1 MCFKYYQGVIPG
13 TLESNCRGHFE
24 CNHNVP
30 SCQGFAIW
38 HSLMFVAPQ
47 IGTLDLGLLGYLGH
61 LRDTSNRLDS
71 AVANDLACYH
81 TNSLQPITARPDYSS
96 MRSLRHW

>member
-1 MCFKYYQGVIPG
+1 MLSLKTGG
-13 TLESNCRGHFE
+13 E
-24 CNHNVP
+24 
-30 SCQGFAIW
+30 CQGFAIR

-61 LRDTSNRLDS
+61 LGDTSNQFDS

-81 TNSLQPITARPDYSS
+81 TNSLQPIAARYDDSS
-96 MRSLRHW
+96 MRSLCHW